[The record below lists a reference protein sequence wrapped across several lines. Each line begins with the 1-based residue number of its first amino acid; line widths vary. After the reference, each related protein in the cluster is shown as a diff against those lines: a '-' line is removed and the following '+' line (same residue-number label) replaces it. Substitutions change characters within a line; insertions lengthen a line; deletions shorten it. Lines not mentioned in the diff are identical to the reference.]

1 MMIIHVDRSLHR
13 SHKVATAARCSL
25 PRDVRESKP
34 TAGAT
39 MRPARPDRLRSSKFA
54 VLAVVAVATTC
65 VWAAARRAFLARAK
79 PLASSTT
86 PLTGIPDLDAALRK
100 SWMFSGGRG
109 AFPYGEKG
117 GKAGEPKVGDMSPE
131 ELRKA
136 MGREERAP
144 G

>member
-1 MMIIHVDRSLHR
+1 MQAHR
-13 SHKVATAARCSL
+13 
-25 PRDVRESKP
+25 
-34 TAGAT
+34 GAS

-79 PLASSTT
+79 PLASSNA
-86 PLTGIPDLDAALRK
+86 PVTGIPDLDAALRK